1 MVELYIKYINIISN
15 NIYNNLK
22 NIIFLIQILTIL
34 YFSVIFWNN
43 E

>member
-15 NIYNNLK
+15 NINNNLK
-22 NIIFLIQILTIL
+22 NIIFLTIL